1 MPPSVLTI
9 PGELRAPRHSVPP
22 RACAVAPGHFLS
34 LIKNRPGGRG
44 RGQGLSFVSTPVEFI
59 LGQLQFHDR
68 AMESMRFAK
77 DFKSKD
83 QKPVI
88 RLPS

>member
-1 MPPSVLTI
+1 MSPSVLTI
-9 PGELRAPRHSVPP
+9 PGELRAQRHSVPP

-34 LIKNRPGGRG
+34 LIKTGRG
-44 RGQGLSFVSTPVEFI
+44 RGPGLSFVSTPVEFI
-59 LGQLQFHDR
+59 LRQLQFHDGD
-68 AMESMRFAK
+68 MESMRFAK

-83 QKPVI
+83 QKPMI